1 MNAKHPLQG
10 EVLTEDSLLSLE
22 QLCRSCAMPQEHILL
37 LVEEGII
44 EPQNPDGEAAS
55 EHWHFHWRS
64 VSRVRTSAR
73 LQQDLGINLAGVG
86 LALELLERIAELE
99 RRLQQV
105 ADTENT

>member
-10 EVLTEDSLLSLE
+10 EVLAEDNLLSLE
-22 QLCRSCAMPQEHILL
+22 QLCRSCAMPAEHILL

-44 EPQNPDGEAAS
+44 EPQNAAGEAAS

-73 LQQDLGINLAGVG
+73 LQQDLGLNLAGVG
-86 LALELLERIAELE
+86 LALELLDRIAKLE
-99 RRLQQV
+99 RRLQQI
-105 ADTENT
+105 AETENT

>member
-10 EVLTEDSLLSLE
+10 ELLAEDNLLSLE
-22 QLCRSCAMPQEHILL
+22 QLCRSCAMPAEHILL

-44 EPQNPDGEAAS
+44 EPHDPAAEAAS

-86 LALELLERIAELE
+86 LALELLERIAALE
-99 RRLQQV
+99 RRLQQI
-105 ADTENT
+105 ADTEDR